1 MKKFFTLVIVSFVSA
16 LAIQAQ
22 TVKITKTDN
31 SIVTLNA
38 SEVSK
43 IEFLPAT
50 PAPKPMPPHAFTGY
64 LTVTAPGIFTNKLF
78 GEAATMDVDMKN
90 YVVTF
95 SDSQWGTGTFK
106 VEVKGRELNGTG
118 KITVPNPHG
127 GGSQEYEAT
136 MSGTMTN
143 VNITIPNLMNGLVI
157 NWRLGKA
164 PAALKAAGEFSGKTS
179 LTVGPSYG
187 PYDSNSV
194 TYKIVANDNN
204 TINLTIP
211 KETYDGV
218 MMVGN
223 LTIDSYTINNLSFN
237 ETTQSFEREYSSD
250 GLMVHLKSDGMM
262 MSLDKDY
269 SFKNP
274 SKVIVKLGQD
284 GTLTITNDYNLER
297 MPLSLSAIYT
307 GKKAK

>member
-106 VEVKGRELNGTG
+106 FTMAEGKIQGTG
-118 KITVPNPHG
+118 KMKISYKGTPATEYDATMAGTMTDIKITVP
-127 GGSQEYEAT
+127 S
-136 MSGTMTN
+136 
-143 VNITIPNLMNGLVI
+143 LMGGLVI
-157 NWRLGKA
+157 NWHYGKA
-164 PAALKAAGEFSGKTS
+164 PAAIKVAGKYTGKYTGTTS
-179 LTVGPSYG
+179 LKVGDFGPFESTTVAYT
-187 PYDSNSV
+187 V
-194 TYKIVANDNN
+194 TANNDG
-204 TINLTIP
+204 TINVVVP
-211 KETYDGV
+211 EEVYENVPV
-218 MMVGN
+218 MGTVTLG
-223 LTIDSYTINNLSFN
+223 TYTINNLAYDENSN
-237 ETTQSFEREYSSD
+237 SYSR
-250 GLMVHLKSDGMM
+250 
-262 MSLDKDY
+262 DY
-269 SFKNP
+269 SNDGVKVLFKGKEVSFGAT
-274 SKVIVKLGQD
+274 SKMVATVSED
-284 GTLTITNDYNLER
+284 GTLTISNNYVIGR
-297 MPLSLSAIYT
+297 SPMAHSAVYT

>member
-1 MKKFFTLVIVSFVSA
+1 MKKLFTLVIVSFVSA

-106 VEVKGRELNGTG
+106 FTMAEGKIQGTG
-118 KITVPNPHG
+118 KMKISYKGSPATEYDATMAGTMTDIKITVP
-127 GGSQEYEAT
+127 S
-136 MSGTMTN
+136 
-143 VNITIPNLMNGLVI
+143 LMGGLVI
-157 NWRLGKA
+157 NWHYGKA

-187 PYDSNSV
+187 PYDSANV

-237 ETTQSFEREYSSD
+237 ETTQSFEREYSND
-250 GLMVHLKSDGMM
+250 GLMVHLKSDGM

-297 MPLSLSAIYT
+297 LPLSLSAVYT
-307 GKKAK
+307 GKKTK

>member
-1 MKKFFTLVIVSFVSA
+1 MKKLFTLVIVSFVSA

-38 SEVSK
+38 NEVSK

-118 KITVPNPHG
+118 KITVPNPHS

-136 MSGTMTN
+136 MAGTMTN
-143 VNITIPNLMNGLVI
+143 VNITVPNLMNGLVI

-164 PAALKAAGEFSGKTS
+164 PAAIKVAGKYTGKYTGTTS
-179 LTVGPSYG
+179 LKVGDFGPFESTTVAYT
-187 PYDSNSV
+187 V
-194 TYKIVANDNN
+194 TANNDG
-204 TINLTIP
+204 TINVVVP
-211 KETYDGV
+211 EEVYENV
-218 MMVGN
+218 PMMGTVTLG
-223 LTIDSYTINNLSFN
+223 TYTINNLAYDENSN
-237 ETTQSFEREYSSD
+237 SYSR
-250 GLMVHLKSDGMM
+250 
-262 MSLDKDY
+262 DY
-269 SFKNP
+269 SNDGVKVLFKGKEKSFGAT
-274 SKVIVKLGQD
+274 SKMVATVSEA
-284 GTLTITNDYNLER
+284 GTLTISNNYVIGR
-297 MPLSLSAIYT
+297 SPMGHSAVYT
-307 GKKAK
+307 GKKTK